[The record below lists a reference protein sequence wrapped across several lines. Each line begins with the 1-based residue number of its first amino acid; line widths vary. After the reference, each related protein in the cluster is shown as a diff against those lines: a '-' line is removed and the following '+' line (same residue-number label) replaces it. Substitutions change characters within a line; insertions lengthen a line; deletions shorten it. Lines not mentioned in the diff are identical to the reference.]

1 MRRLVLS
8 LLTCLALLRPDAAV
22 AAACHEADADSGA
35 CCAAA
40 CGCCEKA
47 GDVAACCCEDDDA
60 PANPIQQ
67 RAPAPASASTELE
80 RALCLPGPVLS
91 WAPAMGAQEV
101 RPSYAPRCEVSLASG
116 RSLLRQGCR
125 LRH

>member
-22 AAACHEADADSGA
+22 AAACHQSASDSGA
-35 CCAAA
+35 CCTAA

-47 GDVAACCCEDDDA
+47 GETTACCCEEDES
-60 PANPIQQ
+60 PTSTPE
-67 RAPAPASASTELE
+67 RAPAPASSSTDLE
-80 RALCLPGPVLS
+80 RALCL
-91 WAPAMGAQEV
+91 ATPALAWTDPFNAHEL
-101 RPSYAPRCEVSLASG
+101 RASKAPRREGLVVSG